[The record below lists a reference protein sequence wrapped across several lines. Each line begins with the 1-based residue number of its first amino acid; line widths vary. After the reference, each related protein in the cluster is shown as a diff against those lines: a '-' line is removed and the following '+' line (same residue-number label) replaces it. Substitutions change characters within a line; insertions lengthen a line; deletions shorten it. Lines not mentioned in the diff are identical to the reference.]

1 METKRFTIVDTR
13 SNNIKTIN
21 SNATTIAELKRD
33 FTREGINFA
42 DMAIQEGLTH
52 IELDM
57 DNDSFVLPTNV
68 PMRNGSGTTN
78 NLVFRITQKSKKIK
92 SGAMTRKEAYE
103 YIKAHNLADVIAKK
117 YGRNYTVVKTDELV
131 KTIEETTCNTGCQA
145 QPCNVA
151 NVLTELINKLV
162 STGTISDM
170 DGVELTDMLG
180 TQLNTY
186 VGEYTKSEI
195 DAMFADMDE
204 Y

>member
-33 FTREGINFA
+33 FRRDGIDFA

-52 IELDM
+52 VELDM

-92 SGAMTRKEAYE
+92 SGALTRKEVYE
-103 YIKAHNLADVIAKK
+103 YIKAHNLADVIARK
-117 YGRNYTVVKTDELV
+117 YGKNYTVVKTDELI
-131 KTIEETTCNTGCQA
+131 KTIEEAISDTGYQA

-162 STGTISDM
+162 SAGTISDM
-170 DGVELTDMLG
+170 DGVELTGMLG

>member
-68 PMRNGSGTTN
+68 PMRNGNGTTD

-103 YIKAHNLADVIAKK
+103 YIKAHKLADIIAKK

-131 KTIEETTCNTGCQA
+131 KTIEETACDTECQA
-145 QPCNVA
+145 QPCDVA

-170 DGVELTDMLG
+170 DGVELTGMLG

-195 DAMFADMDE
+195 DAMFSDMDE

>member
-33 FTREGINFA
+33 FRREGIDFA

-52 IELDM
+52 VELDM
-57 DNDSFVLPTNV
+57 NNDSFVLPTDV

-131 KTIEETTCNTGCQA
+131 KTIEEATCDTECQA
-145 QPCNVA
+145 QPCNVVH
-151 NVLTELINKLV
+151 VLTELINKLV

-170 DGVELTDMLG
+170 DGVELTGMLG

-195 DAMFADMDE
+195 DAMFSDMDE

>member
-33 FTREGINFA
+33 FRREGIDFT

-52 IELDM
+52 VELDM

-68 PMRNGSGTTN
+68 PMRNGNGTTN

-92 SGAMTRKEAYE
+92 SGALTRKEVYE

-117 YGRNYTVVKTDELV
+117 YGKNYTVVKTDELI
-131 KTIEETTCNTGCQA
+131 KTIEEAISDTGYQA

-170 DGVELTDMLG
+170 DGVELTGMLG

>member
-52 IELDM
+52 VELDM

-92 SGAMTRKEAYE
+92 SGAMTRKEVYE

-117 YGRNYTVVKTDELV
+117 YGKNYTVVKTDELI
-131 KTIEETTCNTGCQA
+131 KTIEECNAGCQT

-151 NVLTELINKLV
+151 FVLTELINKLV

-170 DGVELTDMLG
+170 DGVELTGMLG